1 MAKISPLAP
10 KRFPK
15 IPAIA
20 GVTLATVAAGLRYR
34 SQLDVLLVETA
45 LGTTVAGMLTKS
57 QTASAPVQWCRKA
70 LKGRAARGLV
80 VNSGNA
86 NVFTGKVGEQAVTKT
101 VNKAASLL
109 KCPKNN
115 VYVCSTGVIGEDLPV
130 QKILDRLPDLY
141 GSLKPGDWEAAARA
155 IMTTDTFPKGS
166 VRTATIAGKKVTIA
180 GIAKGS
186 GMIAPDMAT
195 MLSYVFTD
203 AKIPAKVLQ
212 TLTTQFVDQTYNS
225 ITVDSDTSTSDT
237 VLVFAT
243 GQGAAHKKVTAA
255 SNSHLKNF
263 CKVLKE
269 VMTDLAHQVVKDG
282 EGASKF
288 IAVTITG
295 AANDAAA
302 RRIGLT
308 VANSPLVKTAIA
320 GEDANWGRLIMAVGK
335 APDRVNQKKLKIK
348 MGGILIA
355 NGQGAVK
362 GYNERPVAKHLKGQ
376 NIDIVIDVGIGSR
389 NGGGKATVWTCDLTH
404 EYISINADYRS

>member
-1 MAKISPLAP
+1 MAKTSPLAP

-20 GVTLATVAAGLRYR
+20 GVKLATAAAGLRYR
-34 SQLDVLLVETA
+34 QRLDVMLVETA
-45 LGTTVAGMLTKS
+45 PGTTVAGTLTKS

-70 LKGRAARGLV
+70 LKGGVARGLV

-86 NVFTGKVGEQAVTKT
+86 NVFTGKAGERAVAKT
-101 VNKAASLL
+101 VQSAAALL
-109 KCPKNN
+109 QCPKSQ

-130 QKILDRLPDLY
+130 QKILDGLP
-141 GSLKPGDWEAAARA
+141 GMQSALKAGNWENGARA
-155 IMTTDTFPKGS
+155 IMTTDTFPKGC
-166 VRTATIAGKKVTIA
+166 VRTATIAGKNVNIA

-186 GMIAPDMAT
+186 GMIAPNMAT
-195 MLSYVFTD
+195 MLAYVFTD
-203 AKIPAKVLQ
+203 AKIPSRVLQ
-212 TLTTQFVDQTYNS
+212 ALTRASVDQSFNS

-237 VLVFAT
+237 VLMFAT
-243 GQGAAHKKVTAA
+243 GKADHKKVTAV
-255 SNSHLKNF
+255 SNAHLKNF
-263 CKVLKE
+263 CKVLNE
-269 VMTDLAHQVVKDG
+269 VMIDLAHQIVKDG

-288 IAVTITG
+288 ISVTVTG
-295 AANDAAA
+295 AASDAAA

-348 MGGILIA
+348 IGGVLIA

-362 GYNERPVAKHLKGQ
+362 GYDERPVAKHLKGQ
-376 NIDIVIDVGIGSR
+376 NVDIAIDVGAGK
-389 NGGGKATVWTCDLTH
+389 GKATVWTCDLTH

>member
-70 LKGRAARGLV
+70 LKGRAARALV

-237 VLVFAT
+237 VLLFAT

-255 SNSHLKNF
+255 SNPHIKNF

-295 AANDAAA
+295 AANDTAA

-335 APDRVNQKKLKIK
+335 ALDRVNQKKLKIK

-376 NIDIVIDVGIGSR
+376 NIDIVIDVGIGSK

>member
-10 KRFPK
+10 KGFPR

-20 GVTLATVAAGLRYR
+20 GVTLATAAAGLRYR
-34 SQLDVLLVETA
+34 RRLDVLFVKTA
-45 LGTTVAGMLTKS
+45 PGTTVAGTLTKS
-57 QTASAPVQWCRKA
+57 QTASAPVQWCRNA
-70 LKGRAARGLV
+70 LKSGVARGLV

-86 NVFTGKVGEQAVTKT
+86 NVFTGKAGERAVTKT
-101 VNKAASLL
+101 VDGAASLL
-109 KCPKNN
+109 KCPKKQ

-130 QKILDRLPDLY
+130 QKILDRLPSLHQ
-141 GSLKPGDWEAAARA
+141 SLKPDDWETAARA

-186 GMIAPDMAT
+186 GMIAPNMAT

-212 TLTTQFVDQTYNS
+212 TLTTQFVDQSFNN

-237 VLVFAT
+237 VLLFAT

-255 SNSHLKNF
+255 SNLHLKNF

-288 IAVTITG
+288 ITITVTG
-295 AANDAAA
+295 AVNDAAA

-320 GEDANWGRLIMAVGK
+320 GEDANWGRLIMAIGK
-335 APDRVNQKKLKIK
+335 APDRVNQKKLRIKI
-348 MGGILIA
+348 GGVLIA

-376 NIDIVIDVGIGSR
+376 NIDIAIDVGVAK
-389 NGGGKATVWTCDLTH
+389 GKATVWTCDLTH
-404 EYISINADYRS
+404 DYISINADYRS

>member
-20 GVTLATVAAGLRYR
+20 GVKLATAAAGLRYR
-34 SQLDVLLVETA
+34 SRLDVLLVETA
-45 LGTTVAGMLTKS
+45 PGTTVAGMLTKS

-70 LKGRAARGLV
+70 LKRGAAQGLV

-86 NVFTGKVGEQAVTKT
+86 NVFTGKAGEQAVTKT
-101 VNKAASLL
+101 VNGAASLL
-109 KCPKNN
+109 KCPKDNI
-115 VYVCSTGVIGEDLPV
+115 YVCSTGVIGEDLPV
-130 QKILDRLPDLY
+130 QKILDQLPNLH
-141 GSLKPGDWEAAARA
+141 GSLKSNDWESAARA

-180 GIAKGS
+180 GISKGS
-186 GMIAPDMAT
+186 GMIAPNMAT
-195 MLSYVFTD
+195 MLAYVFTD
-203 AKIPAKVLQ
+203 AKIPAKVLR
-212 TLTTQFVDQTYNS
+212 TLTTKSVDQSFNS

-237 VLVFAT
+237 VLMFAT
-243 GQGAAHKKVTAA
+243 GQGATHKKITAA
-255 SNSHLKNF
+255 SNPHLKNF
-263 CKVLKE
+263 SKVLNE
-269 VMTDLAHQVVKDG
+269 VMTDLAYQIVKDG

-288 IAVTITG
+288 IAVTVTG

-335 APDRVNQKKLKIK
+335 AADRVNQKKLKIK
-348 MGGILIA
+348 MGGVLIA

-362 GYNERPVAKHLKGQ
+362 GYNERPVTKHLKGQ
-376 NIDIVIDVGIGSR
+376 NIDIAIDVGVAK
-389 NGGGKATVWTCDLTH
+389 GKATVWTCDLTH
-404 EYISINADYRS
+404 DYISINADYRS

>member
-34 SQLDVLLVETA
+34 SRLDVLLVETA

-70 LKGRAARGLV
+70 LKGGAARGLV

-101 VNKAASLL
+101 VTSAASLL

-237 VLVFAT
+237 VLLFAT

-255 SNSHLKNF
+255 SNPHLKNF

-335 APDRVNQKKLKIK
+335 ALDRVNQKKLKIK

-376 NIDIVIDVGIGSR
+376 NIDIAIDVGVAK
-389 NGGGKATVWTCDLTH
+389 GKATVWTCDLTH

>member
-1 MAKISPLAP
+1 MAKTSPLAP

-34 SQLDVLLVETA
+34 SRLDVLLVETA

-70 LKGRAARGLV
+70 LKGGAARGLV

-101 VNKAASLL
+101 VTSAASLL

-155 IMTTDTFPKGS
+155 IMTTDTYPKGS
-166 VRTATIAGKKVTIA
+166 VRTAIIAGKKVTIA

-237 VLVFAT
+237 VLLFAT

-255 SNSHLKNF
+255 SNPHIKNF

-295 AANDAAA
+295 AANDTAA

-335 APDRVNQKKLKIK
+335 ALDRVNQKKLKIK

-376 NIDIVIDVGIGSR
+376 NIDIAIDVGVAK
-389 NGGGKATVWTCDLTH
+389 GKATVWTCDLTH

>member
-1 MAKISPLAP
+1 MAKTSPLAP

-70 LKGRAARGLV
+70 LKGRAARALV

-237 VLVFAT
+237 VLLFAT

-255 SNSHLKNF
+255 SNPHIKNF

-295 AANDAAA
+295 AANDTAA

-376 NIDIVIDVGIGSR
+376 NIDIVIDVGIGSK

>member
-1 MAKISPLAP
+1 MAKTSPLAP

-34 SQLDVLLVETA
+34 SRLDVLLVETA

-70 LKGRAARGLV
+70 LKGGAARGLV

-101 VNKAASLL
+101 VTSAASLL

-155 IMTTDTFPKGS
+155 IMTTDTYPKGS
-166 VRTATIAGKKVTIA
+166 VRTAIIAGKKVTIA

-237 VLVFAT
+237 VLLFAT

-255 SNSHLKNF
+255 SNPHIKNF

-376 NIDIVIDVGIGSR
+376 NIDIAIDVGVAK
-389 NGGGKATVWTCDLTH
+389 GKATVWTCDLTH

>member
-1 MAKISPLAP
+1 MAKMSPLAP
-10 KRFPK
+10 KRFPR

-20 GVTLATVAAGLRYR
+20 GVKLATVAAGLRYR
-34 SQLDVLLVETA
+34 SRLDVLLVETA
-45 LGTTVAGMLTKS
+45 PGTSVAGMLTKS

-70 LKGRAARGLV
+70 LKDGAARGLV

-86 NVFTGKVGEQAVTKT
+86 NVFTGKVGEQAVVKT
-101 VNKAASLL
+101 AQSASNLL
-109 KCPKNN
+109 KCPKNQ

-130 QKILDRLPDLY
+130 QKILDRMADLH
-141 GSLKPGDWEAAARA
+141 GSLKPGDWESAAGA
-155 IMTTDTFPKGS
+155 IMTTDTFPKGA

-186 GMIAPDMAT
+186 GMIAPNMAT
-195 MLSYVFTD
+195 MLAYVFTD
-203 AKIPAKVLQ
+203 AKIPSRVLQ
-212 TLTTQFVDQTYNS
+212 TLTTQSVDQSFNS

-237 VLVFAT
+237 VLMFAT

-255 SNSHLKNF
+255 SNPHLKNF
-263 CKVLKE
+263 CKVLNE
-269 VMTDLAHQVVKDG
+269 VMTDLAHQIVKDG

-288 IAVTITG
+288 IAITVSG

-308 VANSPLVKTAIA
+308 IANSPLVKTAIA

-348 MGGILIA
+348 MGGVLIA

-376 NIDIVIDVGIGSR
+376 NIDIAIDVGVAK
-389 NGGGKATVWTCDLTH
+389 GKATVWTCDLTH

>member
-15 IPAIA
+15 MPAIA
-20 GVTLATVAAGLRYR
+20 GVKLAAAAAGLRYR
-34 SQLDVLLVETA
+34 SRLDVMLVETA
-45 LGTTVAGMLTKS
+45 PGTTAAGMLTKS
-57 QTASAPVQWCRKA
+57 QTASAPVLWCRKA
-70 LKGRAARGLV
+70 LKSGQARGLV

-86 NVFTGKVGEQAVTKT
+86 NVFTGKIGEQAVAKT
-101 VNKAASLL
+101 VQGAAGLL
-109 KCPKNN
+109 KCPKQQ

-130 QKILDRLPDLY
+130 QKILDRLPSLQE
-141 GSLKPGDWEAAARA
+141 SLKPGDWESGARA

-166 VRTATIAGKKVTIA
+166 VRTATIAGKKVSIV
-180 GIAKGS
+180 GMAKGS
-186 GMIAPDMAT
+186 GMIAPNMAT
-195 MLSYVFTD
+195 MLAYVFTD

-212 TLTTQFVDQTYNS
+212 TLVTQSVDQSFNS

-237 VLVFAT
+237 VLMFAT

-255 SNSHLKNF
+255 SNPHLKNF
-263 CKVLKE
+263 VSALKE

-288 IAVTITG
+288 IAVTISG

-335 APDRVNQKKLKIK
+335 SPDRINQKKLRIK
-348 MGGILIA
+348 FGGVLIA
-355 NGQGAVK
+355 NGQGAVP
-362 GYNERPVAKHLKGQ
+362 GYDERPVAKHLKGQ
-376 NIDIVIDVGIGSR
+376 NIDIAIDVGIGK
-389 NGGGKATVWTCDLTH
+389 GKATVWTCDLTH
-404 EYISINADYRS
+404 GYIEINADYRS

>member
-1 MAKISPLAP
+1 MAKTSPLAP

-34 SQLDVLLVETA
+34 SRLDVLLVETA

-70 LKGRAARGLV
+70 LKGGAARGLV

-101 VNKAASLL
+101 VTSAASLL

-155 IMTTDTFPKGS
+155 IMTTDTYPKGS
-166 VRTATIAGKKVTIA
+166 VRTAIIAGKKVTIA

-237 VLVFAT
+237 VLLFAT

-255 SNSHLKNF
+255 SNPHIKNF

-295 AANDAAA
+295 AANDTAA

-335 APDRVNQKKLKIK
+335 ALDRVNQKKLKIK

-376 NIDIVIDVGIGSR
+376 NIYIAIDVCVAK
-389 NGGGKATVWTCDLTH
+389 GKATVWTCDLTH